1 MSRADGTKPLWLSLI
16 AISSVV
22 LVEGLAGLLVN
33 SLALL
38 GDAAHASFDVVATFL
53 LLLMTRWSLKPP
65 DESHT
70 YGHEKVE
77 SLGGL
82 MGGFILLVLAIVI
95 ANESLVRILGGG
107 IPIHPGTLG
116 FGAIVYTLSVDIF
129 RIGVLKNA
137 GGSATGKAGFFH
149 AISDFSSTIVA
160 LIGVTAASYGYY
172 LGDAAASL
180 MLSGFLCY
188 ISGKL
193 IYETAFE
200 LSDAVPRTVL
210 RKVER
215 EIARTKGVTGYKSLK
230 VRKAGKKT
238 YVRVT
243 VNTPEYVELEEAH
256 SIASRVESN
265 INRVVSGAEVTVHIE
280 PLIGEPPFELRVRR
294 IALEA
299 DGVREAHNI
308 EFMNT
313 QRGLCLSL
321 HLGVDPKMPLEEA
334 HHATEQIEKRLRAE
348 FSELAD
354 VTVHLEPIENESIV
368 GRRFEDITISEA
380 VTKIVGSHKEIIR
393 VGKIMLYKA
402 GTSLHI
408 DVSCSFEKDV
418 PLDLAHS
425 IVTSIEQEL
434 MERFEKAKVT
444 IHQEPYS
451 GS

>member
-1 MSRADGTKPLWLSLI
+1 MSRADVTKPLWASFI
-16 AISSVV
+16 AISSVI

-38 GDAAHASFDVVATFL
+38 GDAAHASFDAVATFL

-65 DESHT
+65 DENHT

-77 SLGGL
+77 SIGGL
-82 MGGFILLVLAIVI
+82 MGGFILVVLAIVL
-95 ANESLVRILGGG
+95 AGESLLRLLGGG
-107 IPIHPGTLG
+107 IPIHPGALG
-116 FGAIVYTLSVDIF
+116 FGAVVYTLCVDVL
-129 RIGVLKNA
+129 RIGILRNA
-137 GGSATGKAGFFH
+137 SGSATVKAGFFH
-149 AISDFSSTIVA
+149 AVSDFSSTVVA
-160 LIGVTAASYGYY
+160 LIGITAASYGYH
-172 LGDAAASL
+172 LGDATASL
-180 MLSGFLCY
+180 ILSGFLCY

-215 EIARTKGVTGYKSLK
+215 EIARTKGIIGYKSLR

-238 YVRVT
+238 YVRVA
-243 VNTPEYVELEEAH
+243 VNIPENVELEEAH
-256 SIASRVESN
+256 SIASRVELN
-265 INRVVSGAEVTVHIE
+265 INRVVSGADVTVHIE
-280 PLIGEPPFELRVRR
+280 PLIGQPSFELRVRR

-321 HLGVDPKMPLEEA
+321 HLGVDPRMSLEEA
-334 HHATEQIEKRLRAE
+334 HYVTEQIEKRLRAE
-348 FSELAD
+348 FSELTD
-354 VTVHLEPIENESIV
+354 VTVHLEPIEDESIV
-368 GRRFEDITISEA
+368 GRGFEDRAISEA
-380 VTKIVGSHKEIIR
+380 VTKVVGSHKEIIR

-408 DVSCSFEKDV
+408 DVNCSFGKHV

-434 MERFEKAKVT
+434 RERFERAKVT
-444 IHQEPYS
+444 IHQEPA
-451 GS
+451 